1 MTQREKDQLI
11 ANSPLVQMYLS
22 YRDKSNWIKV
32 NPRKDKT
39 YWIAKLLFK

>member
-22 YRDKSNWIKV
+22 YRDKSNWKPK
-32 NPRKDKT
+32 PRKDKI
-39 YWIAKLLFK
+39 YWIVKLLCK